1 MERLSGPV
9 IIGVV
14 KIQKGKLGFSKRQP
28 ALNSGNFG
36 FSSLIIVLSIEYS
49 ADQITRFSSN
59 KYVSKRSEIIKENRK
74 LHSKISHLPTF
85 PPLGDPVK
93 GKMSQPSL
101 KRILRQNGW
110 EEFSRKSVVDVNRG
124 NTKLYQKV
132 ESMEVTCNHC
142 CMERQY
148 RRSIHVSVPSVTNSA
163 MFLSVQW
170 RKSVKLSGGSIMFRD
185 QAQVYRQ
192 CTTRSKTYWWGK
204 TEKCLFSCGKQ
215 LQNRFFATLNSK

>member
-1 MERLSGPV
+1 M
-9 IIGVV
+9 V
-14 KIQKGKLGFSKRQP
+14 KIQKGKLGFSNRQP

-59 KYVSKRSEIIKENRK
+59 KYVSKRSETIKENRK
-74 LHSKISHLPTF
+74 LHYKISHLPKF

-124 NTKLYQKV
+124 NTKFYQKV
-132 ESMEVTCNHC
+132 VSIKVTCNHC

-148 RRSIHVSVPSVTNSA
+148 RRSIDVSVPSVINSA

-170 RKSVKLSGGSIMFRD
+170 RKSVKLWGSIMFRD
-185 QAQVYRQ
+185 QAQVYRH
-192 CTTRSKTYWWGK
+192 CSTRGKTYWWGK

-215 LQNRFFATLNSK
+215 YCKIDSLLHWIRNKTEQ